1 MHSTERK
8 LIWSEQLIV
17 RWSDLDANGHVNNA
31 VFFTYCEQARIDWMQ
46 SVAGQTTPD
55 GYGAVVKKTS
65 CTYLRPVN
73 YPATVE
79 VKLFAG
85 KPGRTSFPTYSEIW
99 ITGTS
104 PQKVAEGE
112 AIMVWVH
119 RKSGEPHP
127 VPDFL
132 RALMPA

>member
-1 MHSTERK
+1 MQATDRT
-8 LIWSEQLIV
+8 LLWSEQLVV

-31 VFFTYCEQARIDWMQ
+31 VFFTYCEQSRIDWMH
-46 SVAGQTTPD
+46 SIAGQTTAD

-73 YPATVE
+73 YPATLE
-79 VKLFAG
+79 VKLFGG

-99 ITGTS
+99 NTVPS
-104 PQKVAEGE
+104 PEKVAEGE

-119 RKSGEPHP
+119 RTSGEPHP

-132 RALMPA
+132 RKLMPP